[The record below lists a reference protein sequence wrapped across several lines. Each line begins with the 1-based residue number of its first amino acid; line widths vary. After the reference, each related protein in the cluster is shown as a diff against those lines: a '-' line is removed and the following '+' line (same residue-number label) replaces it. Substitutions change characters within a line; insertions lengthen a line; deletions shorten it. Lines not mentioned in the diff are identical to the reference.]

1 VRNAR
6 DGQDRG
12 VNGSLFGAYLV
23 TVTIL
28 ILLPGPDMLFA
39 LATGMRSG
47 PRAGFVAA
55 VGAAAG
61 EVVHISAAGVGLA
74 AVFRAAPVL
83 FDVIRIAGAAYLLYL
98 GIQTLRSRNAPTIGN
113 ARGATGVRRAFW
125 RGAIT
130 NLLNPKMALFTIAF
144 LPQFVDTQRNVPL
157 QFVVLGAC
165 FIALEIA
172 VDGTVGILA
181 GRLREV
187 LARRRAMR
195 TLHLVSGSIFLGL
208 GAKVAIER

>member
-1 VRNAR
+1 M
-6 DGQDRG
+6 
-12 VNGSLFGAYLV
+12 NGSLFGAYLV

-39 LATGMRSG
+39 LATGMKSG

-61 EVVHISAAGVGLA
+61 EVVHITAAAVGLA

-83 FDVIRIAGAAYLLYL
+83 FDAIRIAGAAYLLFL
-98 GIQTLRSRNAPTIGN
+98 GIQTLRSRNEPTVGN
-113 ARGATGVRRAFW
+113 ARGAPSVRRAFW

-144 LPQFVDTQRNVPL
+144 LPQFVDTQRGNVPM

-165 FIALEIA
+165 FVALEIA

-181 GRLREV
+181 GRLRAL
-187 LARRRAMR
+187 LARRRATR
-195 TLHLVSGSIFLGL
+195 TLHVVSGSIFLGL
-208 GAKVAIER
+208 GAKVAFRP